1 MVHDNKLYVV
11 GGTDAQLPVL
21 TSEYLDLG
29 NDLVLSPMREKYTNE
44 ASNNASSS
52 PWKFFSGQLPSWHNG
67 SAGLMVAQSQI
78 VALSIY
84 GTDHDKLF
92 SHQTG

>member
-1 MVHDNKLYVV
+1 MVHNNKLCVV

-21 TSEYLDLG
+21 TSEYLDLD

-44 ASNNASSS
+44 ASNEAS
-52 PWKFFSGQLPSWHNG
+52 PWKYFGGQLPSWHNG
-67 SAGLMVAQSQI
+67 SAGLMVSQSQI